1 MGLLDRFEE
10 RLDRAV
16 NGAFARAF
24 KAEVQPVEIA
34 AALQREMDDRA
45 AVVSRDRT
53 VVPNAFTADLSV
65 HDYARLSGYRAA
77 VQSELATLVSDY
89 AAEQGYALLGP
100 IDIHLGEDPELPTGV
115 FRVRSEARVPVTGAG
130 TVRPGQPHLEVG
142 GQAIALLRAVNRIG
156 RGTDADVRVE
166 DPGVSRSHCEIV
178 LGSPAIVRDL
188 GSTNGTLVDGQ
199 RVAQA
204 ALVDGSTL
212 QVGTTTL
219 VYRSA

>member
-24 KAEVQPVEIA
+24 RSEVQPVEIA

-45 AVVSRDRT
+45 AVVSRERT
-53 VVPNAFTADLSV
+53 VVPNAFVAELSS
-65 HDYARLSGYRAA
+65 HDYARLSSYRAA
-77 VQSELATLVSDY
+77 LQGELSTLVRDY
-89 AAEQGYALLGP
+89 AAEQGYAVIGP
-100 IDIHLGEDPELPTGV
+100 AEVVLEEDDELPTGV
-115 FRVRSEARVPVTGAG
+115 FRVRSEARVPVSAAGAP
-130 TVRPGQPHLEVG
+130 RPGQPHLEVA
-142 GQAIALLRAVNRIG
+142 GQAVALVRAVNRLG
-156 RGTDADVRVE
+156 RGADADVRVE
-166 DPGVSRSHCEIV
+166 DPGVSRLHCEIV
-178 LGSPAIVRDL
+178 LGTPAIVRDL

-204 ALVDGSTL
+204 ALVDGSTIS
-212 QVGTTTL
+212 VGSTTL